1 MRFGRC
7 AGSCAALTTLAG
19 LVLHLLLTGARCG
32 GRCGHT
38 WLLQSPRSGSSS
50 ELTRADAAPS
60 THWKVS
66 TAPLGTRPGAASLV
80 ELASHQRGCCL
91 YPHTRAQLCVR
102 RASSCSPRACN
113 HYNCLRVSLL
123 GLFHNRAGD
132 KLTLGRNDDNDIV
145 VRDDTV
151 SGRHC
156 ELKCGSSTV
165 LVKDLGSTNGVCVNG
180 RALGRG
186 GSSRVR
192 AGDELE
198 LGDAVLRLELVE
210 DTEEEASDDDA
221 EEESEAE
228 DKTAP
233 LSVGG
238 LSIDD
243 IRVMRRI
250 GGGSFGTVFEG
261 TLNGEPVVL
270 KQANGRVEGA
280 KELLALELQLNQIA
294 AQRAPGGVADF
305 IGAVEVPDSKAGGTY
320 AGRLSAGLWLA
331 WRWEGS
337 LTLGYYL
344 QRRATF
350 AQLAE
355 QLGLPSDLVPGP
367 PLEAAVTREVI
378 RQTLRCLDTI
388 HKAGLVHC
396 DVKPQNLLVVT
407 VEEEAAIR
415 LIDLGGAA
423 SCLHPPLLSYAPG
436 EGVHDPLYSPP
447 ETNLLSDDAKP
458 PTLRNARSLWKMHRP
473 ELFDAFSVGVVLMQ
487 LACPRLRT
495 DASLQRWREEL
506 SSCDGD
512 LWLWRERKAS
522 PSDEP
527 ILSMRNDAGWDL
539 AAGLLR
545 PQRKAQ
551 GTGKGAIPGRL
562 SPPEA
567 LKHPFLADDAAY
579 DAQNAAD
586 SDDD

>member
-1 MRFGRC
+1 M
-7 AGSCAALTTLAG
+7 LTP
-19 LVLHLLLTGARCG
+19 V
-32 GRCGHT
+32 
-38 WLLQSPRSGSSS
+38 P
-50 ELTRADAAPS
+50 
-60 THWKVS
+60 
-66 TAPLGTRPGAASLV
+66 
-80 ELASHQRGCCL
+80 
-91 YPHTRAQLCVR
+91 
-102 RASSCSPRACN
+102 
-113 HYNCLRVSLL
+113 
-123 GLFHNRAGD
+123 AGD
-132 KLTLGRNDDNDIV
+132 KLTVGRTDDNDIV
-145 VRDDTV
+145 IREETV

-156 ELKCGSSTV
+156 QLQCGSSSCT
-165 LVKDLGSTNGVCVNG
+165 VKDLDSTNGVCVNG

-192 AGDELE
+192 PGDELE
-198 LGDAVLRLELVE
+198 LGDAVLRLERV
-210 DTEEEASDDDA
+210 EEAAAVEPGD
-221 EEESEAE
+221 ESPELE
-228 DKTAP
+228 DKAAP
-233 LSVGG
+233 LSVGD
-238 LSIDD
+238 LAIDD

-261 TLNGEPVVL
+261 TLRGEPIIL
-270 KQANGRVEGA
+270 KQANSRVEGA

-294 AQRAPGGVADF
+294 AVRAPGGVADF
-305 IGAVEVPDSKAGGTY
+305 IGAVDVPDAKAGGTY

-355 QLGLPSDLVPGP
+355 QLGLASDLVPGP

-378 RQTLRCLDTI
+378 RQTLLCLDAI

-407 VEEEAAIR
+407 VEDEAVIK

-447 ETNLLSDDAKP
+447 EANLLSDDAKP
-458 PTLRNARSLWKMHRP
+458 PTLRNARSLWKQHRP

-506 SSCDGD
+506 ADCEGD

-527 ILSMRNDAGWDL
+527 ILSMRNDTGWDL

-551 GTGKGAIPGRL
+551 GSGKGATPGRM

-567 LKHPFLADDAAY
+567 LKHPFLADDGAY
-579 DAQNAAD
+579 DARSASD

>member
-1 MRFGRC
+1 VLKRADKGGRGAVYPLDGEYNAARHLPGTAPPVELAQSAARRC
-7 AGSCAALTTLAG
+7 HYPAAALTPGRKTRQQLPPAG
-19 LVLHLLLTGARCG
+19 PIT
-32 GRCGHT
+32 T
-38 WLLQSPRSGSSS
+38 NYFP
-50 ELTRADAAPS
+50 
-60 THWKVS
+60 
-66 TAPLGTRPGAASLV
+66 ASL
-80 ELASHQRGCCL
+80 L
-91 YPHTRAQLCVR
+91 
-102 RASSCSPRACN
+102 
-113 HYNCLRVSLL
+113 SLPA
-123 GLFHNRAGD
+123 GSATAGD

-186 GSSRVR
+186 GSCRVR

-210 DTEEEASDDDA
+210 GEAPDEDADEEP
-221 EEESEAE
+221 EAE
-228 DKTAP
+228 DRAAP

-238 LSIDD
+238 LTIDD
-243 IRVMRRI
+243 IRVLRRI

-261 TLNGEPVVL
+261 TLNGEPIVL

-294 AQRAPGGVADF
+294 AQRAPGGVADY
-305 IGAVEVPDSKAGGTY
+305 IGAVDVPDSKAGGTY
-320 AGRLSAGLWLA
+320 AGKLSAGLWLA

-344 QRRATF
+344 QRRAAF

-378 RQTLRCLDTI
+378 RQTLLCLDAI
-388 HKAGLVHC
+388 HTAGLVHC
-396 DVKPQNLLVVT
+396 DVKPQNLLVT
-407 VEEEAAIR
+407 GDEPAAIR

-423 SCLHPPLLSYAPG
+423 SCLNPPLLSYAPG

-458 PTLRNARSLWKMHRP
+458 PTLRNARSLWKQHRP

-567 LKHPFLADDAAY
+567 LKHPFLAEDAAY
-579 DAQNAAD
+579 DAQSTAD